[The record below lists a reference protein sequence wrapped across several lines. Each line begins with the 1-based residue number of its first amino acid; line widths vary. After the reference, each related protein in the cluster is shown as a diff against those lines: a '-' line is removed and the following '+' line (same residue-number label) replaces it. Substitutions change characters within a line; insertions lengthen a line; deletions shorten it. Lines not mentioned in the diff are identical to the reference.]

1 MTGPL
6 QTCLSAPALPQHQ
19 LAPHKRFLLPP
30 QLPRQRAQMALQL
43 PLLGPALQPSPL
55 PLLLLAEL
63 EVRASLLCLPSLTRR
78 LRLASTTVSLQWVH
92 AMQAS
97 TQKTCARQ
105 VYNASRGFMQ
115 LSWHQLLHC
124 DCSNIGRLTWCLCV
138 LRLQLGCL
146 ACVLWHWHITC

>member
-1 MTGPL
+1 MTGPP

-19 LAPHKRFLLPP
+19 LAPHKRFLPPP

-43 PLLGPALQPSPL
+43 PPLGLALQLSPL

-78 LRLASTTVSLQWVH
+78 VRLASTTVSLQWVH

-97 TQKTCARQ
+97 AQEKPVHVKC
-105 VYNASRGFMQ
+105 VMQ
-115 LSWHQLLHC
+115 AGVSCSSPGTNHC
-124 DCSNIGRLTWCLCV
+124 DCSNICRLTWCSCV

-146 ACVLWHWHITC
+146 ASVLWHRHITC